1 MDNKNKMLSKSEISE
16 YTSYLG
22 TNLIRNVIFFSG
34 GLVLF
39 ITGCVIYGIILN
51 LREVPLSKAAG
62 DKGFSRID
70 EANILIDRKSYKLML
85 YNDTVFIK
93 SYKANF
99 GRNINVP
106 KCKDGDLATP
116 VGEYKVCDL
125 DTTSRYHMFFKIN
138 YPNLTDAREAL
149 RKGVIN
155 QSVYDKLKFD
165 FDYDFSPDSST
176 YLGGNVGI
184 QGIGR
189 LNFVFKY
196 LPFNYNWTDGSVAI
210 SNEDMDELY
219 TVVKKGT
226 RVVIK

>member
-1 MDNKNKMLSKSEISE
+1 MNNKNIKLSKSEIKK
-16 YTSYLG
+16 YTSYLS
-22 TNLIRNVIFFSG
+22 TNLIRNVVFFSG
-34 GLVLF
+34 GIILF
-39 ITGCVIYGIILN
+39 IAGCVIYGIILN
-51 LREVPLSKAAG
+51 LREAPLSQTTA
-62 DKGFSRID
+62 DKGLTTLND
-70 EANILIDRKSYKLML
+70 ANILIDRRAYKLML
-85 YNDTVFIK
+85 YDDTVFIK

-116 VGEYKVCDL
+116 VGEYRICDI
-125 DTTSRYHMFFKIN
+125 DTTSRYHIFFKID
-138 YPNLTDAREAL
+138 YPNLTDAKEAL

-155 QSVYDKLKFD
+155 QNIFDKLKFD
-165 FDYDFSPDSST
+165 SDYDVCPDSST

-189 LNFVFKY
+189 LNFIFKY

-219 TVVKKGT
+219 SVIKKGT
-226 RVVIK
+226 KVVIK

>member
-22 TNLIRNVIFFSG
+22 TNLIRNVILFSG

-106 KCKDGDLATP
+106 KCKDGDFATP
-116 VGEYKVCDL
+116 VGEYKVCDI
-125 DTTSRYHMFFKIN
+125 DTASRYHKFFKIN
-138 YPNLTDAREAL
+138 YPNLVDAGEAL

-155 QSVYDKLKFD
+155 QSLYDKFKFD
-165 FDYDFSPDSST
+165 FDYELSPDSST